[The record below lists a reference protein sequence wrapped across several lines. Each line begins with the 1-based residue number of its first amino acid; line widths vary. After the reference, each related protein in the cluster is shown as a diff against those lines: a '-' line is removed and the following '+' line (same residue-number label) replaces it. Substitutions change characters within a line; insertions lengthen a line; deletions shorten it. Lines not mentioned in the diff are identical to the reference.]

1 MISKYELPNF
11 MHIILN
17 NGAHESVGGQPSA
30 GMDVDF
36 TRIAQGAGYHTIGHF
51 VATKEEIIDSI
62 KT

>member
-36 TRIAQGAGYHTIGHF
+36 TRIAQEQVITIGHF
-51 VATKEEIIDSI
+51 VATRK
-62 KT
+62 KL